1 MMESETTPK
10 PFLRVRAKM
19 SSTKEKRL
27 SLEQRI
33 AYLERKLRDLQ
44 AIRESARFGWKAYE
58 ILSHDPN
65 FRQNYARVSEHRALK
80 EVLAKYHLPEPKF
93 FRGV

>member
-1 MMESETTPK
+1 MS
-10 PFLRVRAKM
+10 RA
-19 SSTKEKRL
+19 TKKRL

-44 AIRESARFGWKAYE
+44 SIRESARFGWKAYE
-58 ILSHDPN
+58 ILSHNLN
-65 FRQNYARVSEHRALK
+65 FRENYARVSEHRALK